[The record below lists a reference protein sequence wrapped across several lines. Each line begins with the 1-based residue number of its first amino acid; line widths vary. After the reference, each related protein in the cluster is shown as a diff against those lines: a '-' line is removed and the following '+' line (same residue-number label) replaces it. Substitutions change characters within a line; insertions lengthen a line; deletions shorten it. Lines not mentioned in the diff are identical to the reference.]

1 MQKCRKYEYDF
12 MRLLLLCL
20 VVLGHSCYN
29 SLFYGVGGG
38 WIIQGYLL
46 AVNIP
51 IIRFGQKSGLFMI

>member
-29 SLFYGVGGG
+29 SLFYGMGGG
-38 WIIQGYLL
+38 
-46 AVNIP
+46 
-51 IIRFGQKSGLFMI
+51 GLYRAIY